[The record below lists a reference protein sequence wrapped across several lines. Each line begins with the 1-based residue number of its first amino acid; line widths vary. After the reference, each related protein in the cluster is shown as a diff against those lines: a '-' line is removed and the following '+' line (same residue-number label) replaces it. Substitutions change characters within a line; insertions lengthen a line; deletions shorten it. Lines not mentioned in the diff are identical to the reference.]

1 METEVKKI
9 FKNNH
14 GYLQTSM
21 LHKRSQFYHLKKLID
36 IGEVTQIKRGLY
48 RLNSSIGVGELPEV
62 CRIIPP
68 GVICLF
74 SAWQFYKLTTFIP
87 SVHHLTIPGKV
98 KLVLP
103 AYPPLKLYYWKG
115 PSYLL
120 GKTEIMVGGQ
130 PICIY
135 DLEKSVC
142 DAIKFRNKVGE
153 DIASEVLKNYL
164 KRNDRNIDL
173 LIKYAHLLRVENIL
187 QQNLKV
193 LL

>member
-1 METEVKKI
+1 V
-9 FKNNH
+9 
-14 GYLQTSM
+14 
-21 LHKRSQFYHLKKLID
+21 
-36 IGEVTQIKRGLY
+36 
-48 RLNSSIGVGELPEV
+48 
-62 CRIIPP
+62 PP

-74 SAWQFYKLTTFIP
+74 SAWQFYGLTTFIP
-87 SVHHLTIPGKV
+87 SAHHLTIPGKA

-103 AYPPLKLYYWKG
+103 AYPPVKLYYWYG
-115 PSYLL
+115 ASYLL
-120 GKTEIMVGGQ
+120 GKTEIMVEGQ

-142 DAIKFRNKVGE
+142 DAIKFRNKVGS

-173 LIKYAHLLRVENIL
+173 LMKYARLLRVENIL
-187 QQNLKV
+187 QQNLNV